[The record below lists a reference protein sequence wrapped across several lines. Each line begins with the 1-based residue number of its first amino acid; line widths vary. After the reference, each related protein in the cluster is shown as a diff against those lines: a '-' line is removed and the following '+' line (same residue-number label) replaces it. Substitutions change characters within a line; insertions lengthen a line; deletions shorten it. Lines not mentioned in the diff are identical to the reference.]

1 MFWKKKAQKAQEPEK
16 FEIKSP
22 CELGKHRY
30 KDFKWYIQTQDV
42 VQYGNRKYIVRV
54 IEPYVCIH
62 CGHRN
67 NETLQSWSLNSRSE
81 RDEMVAKIQ
90 KRYEDRIGNTL
101 EIEDEIKDMQLVDRE
116 YLTIMQQLHPE
127 RNIVGGNDDE

>member
-1 MFWKKKAQKAQEPEK
+1 MFWKRKARKAQEPEK

-22 CELGKHRY
+22 CDLGKHRY

-42 VQYGNRKYIVRV
+42 VENFTTTYIVRV

-62 CGHRN
+62 CGLRN
-67 NETLQSWSLNSRSE
+67 NEVLQEWKYKSRSS
-81 RDEMVAKIQ
+81 RNEMIDRLQ
-90 KRYEDRIGNTL
+90 KRYADRLGNIV

-116 YLTIMQQLHPE
+116 YLAIMQQLHPE
-127 RNIVGGNDDE
+127 RNIIGANDDE